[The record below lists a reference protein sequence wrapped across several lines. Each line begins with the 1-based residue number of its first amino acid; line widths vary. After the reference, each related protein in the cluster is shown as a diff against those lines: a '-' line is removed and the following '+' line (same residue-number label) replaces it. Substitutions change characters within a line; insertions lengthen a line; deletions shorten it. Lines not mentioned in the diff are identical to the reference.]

1 MLKEAN
7 YNIKED
13 LSNTTIKKTSTFNQT
28 IFRRNLTK
36 TRAKLRSLQ
45 KNSLSLLNQIIPS
58 DSKELLILKQK
69 QLKTILMQ

>member
-13 LSNTTIKKTSTFNQT
+13 LSNSTIKKTSTFNQT

-45 KNSLSLLNQIIPS
+45 KKFIKFIKSNYI
-58 DSKELLILKQK
+58 K
-69 QLKTILMQ
+69 